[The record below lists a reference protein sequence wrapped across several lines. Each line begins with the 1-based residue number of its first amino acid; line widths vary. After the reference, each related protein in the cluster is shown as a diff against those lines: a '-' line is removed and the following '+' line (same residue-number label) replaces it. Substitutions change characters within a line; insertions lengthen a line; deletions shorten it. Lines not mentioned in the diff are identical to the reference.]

1 MRMRHTFMLLLLP
14 LLLFISSTTPE
25 PASAADS
32 IAHSVDR
39 TTDRSWKQQTPAL
52 SSSWLLAWNDEF
64 SGAANTGIDTN
75 NWLYDIGKGYGC
87 SGCPTAWGTGEVESM
102 SNSTANVYQD
112 GAGHL
117 VIKPIRDS
125 KGAWTS
131 ARIETRRIDFQP
143 PAGGAMAVEAAIQQ
157 PNISG
162 TAAAGYWP
170 AFWML
175 GAPFRGNYLN
185 WPGVGEVDIMEDING
200 LSSVFGTLHC
210 GTSPNGPCNEYS
222 GIGSGQV
229 ACPGCQT
236 AFHTYRVEFDKS
248 ITPQQIRWYLDG
260 VNFFTVNA
268 SQVDTTTWD
277 NATSHGF
284 FVILDVAMGGSF
296 PAAFGGVPTA
306 STTSGIPMLVDYVRV
321 YTQPVMTTYLPL
333 VARN

>member
-1 MRMRHTFMLLLLP
+1 
-14 LLLFISSTTPE
+14 
-25 PASAADS
+25 
-32 IAHSVDR
+32 
-39 TTDRSWKQQTPAL
+39 
-52 SSSWLLAWNDEF
+52 
-64 SGAANTGIDTN
+64 
-75 NWLYDIGKGYGC
+75 
-87 SGCPTAWGTGEVESM
+87 
-102 SNSTANVYQD
+102 
-112 GAGHL
+112 
-117 VIKPIRDS
+117 
-125 KGAWTS
+125 
-131 ARIETRRIDFQP
+131 
-143 PAGGAMAVEAAIQQ
+143 
-157 PNISG
+157 
-162 TAAAGYWP
+162 
-170 AFWML
+170 
-175 GAPFRGNYLN
+175 
-185 WPGVGEVDIMEDING
+185 MEDING

-306 STTSGIPMLVDYVRV
+306 STASGIPMLVDYVRV